1 MKRNYNKASRMYLLK
16 NKSTIINFLVLFVL
30 SIPLTILIQSEMMAS
45 VGEEMQLFV
54 MYILI
59 LGLGWLQ
66 VNSMVV
72 DLMMKDCLTRRIE
85 FFLASNGDVIEL
97 IKAYTFE
104 IFRFAAIIPFFVF
117 IICFYRIDWTFSF
130 TSMCVLYISTVMIS
144 YFEGLLLNTL
154 ALTVRK
160 MKLFKNILFFSSF
173 ILFYV
178 GVNLANVFMG
188 ISSNLSISLDILV
201 IAFNVVVCFI
211 FAGITLYRM
220 KGLKNETVI
229 RREALWE

>member
-30 SIPLTILIQSEMMAS
+30 SIPLAIFLQSEMMAS
-45 VGEEMQLFV
+45 VGEERRLFI

-72 DLMMKDCLTRRIE
+72 DLMMKDRLTKRIE
-85 FFLASNGDVIEL
+85 FFLASGGDVKEL
-97 IKAYTFE
+97 IKAYTLE
-104 IFRFAAIIPFFVF
+104 IFRLAAIIPFFVF
-117 IICFYRIDWTFSF
+117 MILFFRIDWTYSF
-130 TSMCVLYISTVMIS
+130 ASMCAIYISTLMIS

-154 ALTVRK
+154 ALTVKK

-173 ILFYV
+173 ILFYI
-178 GVNLANVFMG
+178 GANLADLFMR
-188 ISSNLSISLDILV
+188 ISSSFSIPFDILIIGFN
-201 IAFNVVVCFI
+201 IAICFI
-211 FAGITLYRM
+211 FAGVTIYRM
-220 KGLKNETVI
+220 KGITNESII